1 MNCFFFYLV
10 FGYISRF
17 VVGSYDNEGIVI
29 FVFMFIYYLWVSV
42 FWRFIFG
49 KKILFN
55 EDLFNVLLSNI
66 NDYDKKFLLF
76 KNFINI

>member
-1 MNCFFFYLV
+1 MFIFIINVFFYLV

-42 FWRFIFG
+42 FCFFFW
-49 KKILFN
+49 K
-55 EDLFNVLLSNI
+55 EDFV
-66 NDYDKKFLLF
+66 
-76 KNFINI
+76 